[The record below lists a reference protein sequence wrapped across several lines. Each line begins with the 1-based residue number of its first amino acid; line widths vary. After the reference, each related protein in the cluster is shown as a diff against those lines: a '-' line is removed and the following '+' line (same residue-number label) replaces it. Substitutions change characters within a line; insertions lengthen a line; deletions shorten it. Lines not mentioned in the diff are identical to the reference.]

1 MEKQDRDLLIRM
13 DENLKGLKDSFD
25 AHVTNHNADVKEL
38 DKRVDSLDKFRSWML
53 GGLGV
58 LVFLAGFAWL
68 IIRMI

>member
-38 DKRVDSLDKFRSWML
+38 DKRVDSLDKFRSWFL

-58 LVFLAGFAWL
+58 LIFLAGFAWI